1 MPTKATYHRDEMKQI
16 EQVRLVK
23 YKYLYILY
31 FGISNQFKI
40 LINIASFSNM
50 NLLYMSI
57 ASPMLAFI
65 LLTIFQLYIG

>member
-1 MPTKATYHRDEMKQI
+1 MPTKATYHRGEMKQI